1 MLSQG
6 KESGCLGKLR
16 ITWNSITVWKNC
28 FMRIIYFL
36 MVKIKKKKDPTK
48 CCGKPEPAETISV
61 LQREHW
67 TENVLF

>member
-16 ITWNSITVWKNC
+16 ITEFYYCLKKC

-36 MVKIKKKKDPTK
+36 MVKILKKDPTK
-48 CCGKPEPAETISV
+48 CCGKPEPEETISI
-61 LQREHW
+61 LQREH
-67 TENVLF
+67 